1 MARNKNKNQSNNQ
14 QKRKKPAYKGPYQ
27 DNPNLV
33 VQNVKKSMRPE
44 SEGPTVDTFSTLD
57 STTNMLPIEENDI
70 RQTNGNQKR
79 PTKEKKYIISKENII
94 LFIIGIIAT
103 GIGIIVFTYGNKF
116 VGVEKDID
124 YLKED
129 FKEQKE
135 LVKKVDEKTNSIG
148 NKLDLLNQKIDLKEE
163 NNR

>member
-1 MARNKNKNQSNNQ
+1 MGRNKNKKQSNNQ

-44 SEGPTVDTFSTLD
+44 VEGPTVDTFSTLD
-57 STTNMLPIEENDI
+57 STTNMLPSEENDM
-70 RQTNGNQKR
+70 RQPNGNQKR
-79 PTKEKKYIISKENII
+79 PTKEKNFFITKEGII
-94 LFIIGIIAT
+94 LFILGIIAT
-103 GIGIIVFTYGNKF
+103 GVGIIVFTYSNKF

-129 FKEQKE
+129 FKEQKA
-135 LVKKVDEKTNSIG
+135 LVKKVDEKTISIG
-148 NKLDLLNQKIDLKEE
+148 NKLNLLNQKIDLKKE